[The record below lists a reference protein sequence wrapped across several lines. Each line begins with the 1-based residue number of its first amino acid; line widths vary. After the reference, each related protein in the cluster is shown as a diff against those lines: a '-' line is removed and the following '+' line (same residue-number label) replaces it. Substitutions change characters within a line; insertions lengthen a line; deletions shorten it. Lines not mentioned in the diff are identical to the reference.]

1 MFVTPYPPGFPILVP
16 GQVVTADILAFMSAL
31 DTREIHGYL
40 PEFGYRVFTDTALHS
55 GPTATQP
62 PHEMAPIPETDHH

>member
-1 MFVTPYPPGFPILVP
+1 M
-16 GQVVTADILAFMSAL
+16 ADILAFMSAL

-55 GPTATQP
+55 GPSPAQP
-62 PHEMAPIPETDHH
+62 SHQMAPVPGSGWLATSLSTFTGPHCD